1 VGFAPPQ
8 KNWWAKAHATFSR
21 FNVEIEIF
29 RKEQKM
35 KKQTLILTLVAI
47 VLSASAASADVQTTT
62 GTISKV
68 TVYRGQA
75 LVTRTLNVDL
85 PAGTSEL
92 LVTDLPEKIVPES
105 LYATTSG
112 DVKVLSVRFREKAV
126 KEDTREEVKKLD
138 AQIEE
143 VKRKLKHAAKDRE
156 NATDL
161 WNKFKELWKL
171 AVDGANVDLNR
182 SVMQS
187 EQIESYTKY
196 LEAKSLEWNQK
207 ILELQDTEADL
218 TKELELLTRKRK
230 ELDAGH
236 SRTEREAVVF
246 VSNKTGN
253 KAAIELSYLVNGA
266 NWTPQYNLRANPQK
280 SNVLIEYN
288 AVVNQT
294 SGENWEG
301 IDLSLSTAEPTMVSA
316 PPVLDP
322 MLVSLSMP
330 AQTQQAEQ
338 QVFVQLENVRQ
349 QVQSRKANITKGI
362 AANFDLNELA
372 ISNQGFFFNATG
384 QQVKEFQ
391 KQLAV
396 VTRKEGVSVTY
407 NLPGRLSLPSRSDQ
421 QLVTIASVSAK
432 ADFTLVATP
441 ILTDYVYL
449 QAELLNDS
457 DTILLPGQ
465 ASVFRNGEF
474 VGKSELPLV
483 TIGEKL
489 TAGFGIDSQ
498 VQVTHE
504 LEEKKTR
511 IQGGNRIDTYDY
523 RIALSNYK
531 NTAVELQLLDRLGY
545 TEDSSIKIEL
555 VKTEPELS
563 TDSEYLRT
571 ARKKG
576 ILRWDLNLPPNTVDE
591 NKTILK
597 YSFTME
603 YDRNMQIQ
611 TRRQ

>member
-1 VGFAPPQ
+1 
-8 KNWWAKAHATFSR
+8 
-21 FNVEIEIF
+21 
-29 RKEQKM
+29 M
-35 KKQTLILTLVAI
+35 KKQILILTLVAI
-47 VLSASAASADVQTTT
+47 VLSTSAAFADAQTTT

-75 LVTRTLNVDL
+75 LVTRTIDADL

-92 LVTDLPEKIVPES
+92 IVTGLPAKIVPES
-105 LYATTSG
+105 LYAQTSG
-112 DVKVLSVRFREKAV
+112 DVKVLSVRYREKAV
-126 KEDTREEVKKLD
+126 REDTREEVKQLD
-138 AQIEE
+138 AQIED
-143 VKRKLKHAAKDRE
+143 VKHKLKHAESEHKHFRLQWDMFANLKGFTIAAAKS
-156 NATDL
+156 
-161 WNKFKELWKL
+161 
-171 AVDGANVDLNR
+171 DLNR
-182 SVMQS
+182 GLLVFEPVESLTS
-187 EQIESYTKY
+187 LIEEKG
-196 LEAKSLEWNQK
+196 LEYHKH
-207 ILELQDTEADL
+207 ILELEDKIAQL
-218 TKELELLTRKRK
+218 KKELELLTRKRK
-230 ELDAGH
+230 DLDAGH

-246 VSNKTGN
+246 VKNESKK
-253 KAAIELSYLVNGA
+253 KAAIEISYLVNGA
-266 NWTPQYNLRANPQK
+266 NWTPQYNLRANPEK

-294 SGENWEG
+294 SGEDWNG
-301 IDLSLSTAEPTMVSA
+301 IALSLSTAEPTMVSA

-322 MLVSLSMP
+322 MLVSLSAP

-338 QVFVQLENVRQ
+338 QVFAQLDNVRR
-349 QVQSRKANITKGI
+349 QVQSRKANIKKGI
-362 AANFDLNELA
+362 AANIELNTLA
-372 ISNQGFFFNATG
+372 ISNQGFFLQATG
-384 QQVKEFQ
+384 QQVQEFQ

-396 VTRKEGVSVTY
+396 VARKEGVSVTY
-407 NLPGRLSLPSRSDQ
+407 NLPGRLTLPSRSDQ
-421 QLVTIASVSAK
+421 QLVTIASVMTK
-432 ADFTLVATP
+432 ADFTLIATP
-441 ILTDYVYL
+441 LLTDYVYL

-465 ASVFRNGEF
+465 ASVFRDGEF
-474 VGKSELPLV
+474 VGKSQLPLV

-498 VQVTHE
+498 VQVAHE

-511 IQGGNRIDTYDY
+511 IQGGNRIDTYHY

-545 TEDSSIKIEL
+545 TEDSSIKIDL

-563 TDSEYLRT
+563 KDSEYLRT

-591 NKTILK
+591 NKTIVK

-611 TRRQ
+611 ARRQ

>member
-1 VGFAPPQ
+1 MEKKTKVLVLAVVVIALANAPAFAD
-8 KNWWAKAHATFSR
+8 A
-21 FNVEIEIF
+21 
-29 RKEQKM
+29 
-35 KKQTLILTLVAI
+35 QTVSGA
-47 VLSASAASADVQTTT
+47 
-62 GTISKV
+62 ISKV

-75 LVTRTLNVDL
+75 MVTRSIDVDL
-85 PAGTSEL
+85 PEGTSEL
-92 LVTDLPEKIVPES
+92 IVTDLPDKIVPES

-126 KEDTREEVKKLD
+126 REDTRDEVKKLD

-143 VKRKLKHAAKDRE
+143 VKRKQLHTKKDIE
-156 NATDL
+156 NAADL
-161 WNKFKELWKL
+161 LHKFREMWKL

-196 LEAKSLEWNQK
+196 LEAKALEWHQK
-207 ILELQDTEADL
+207 NLELQDTEADL
-218 TKELELLTRKRK
+218 AKELELLTRKRK

-246 VSNKTGN
+246 VNNESKKKT
-253 KAAIELSYLVNGA
+253 AIEISYLVNGA
-266 NWTPQYNLRANPQK
+266 NWTPQYNLRANPKQ

-294 SGENWEG
+294 SGENWDG
-301 IDLSLSTAEPTMVSA
+301 VALSLSTAEPTMVSA

-330 AQTQQAEQ
+330 VQTQQAEQ
-338 QVFVQLENVRQ
+338 QVFVQLENVRK
-349 QVQSRKANITKGI
+349 QVQSRRDNIKKGI
-362 AANFDLNELA
+362 GANFDLNELA
-372 ISNQGFFFNATG
+372 ISNQGFFFNASG

-396 VTRKEGVSVTY
+396 VARKEGVSVTY
-407 NLPGRLSLPSRSDQ
+407 NLPGKLSLPSRSDQ
-421 QLVTIASVSAK
+421 QLVTIASVMTK
-432 ADFTLVATP
+432 ADFTLIATP

-457 DTILLPGQ
+457 ETILLPGQ
-465 ASVFRNGEF
+465 ASVFRDGEF

-498 VQVTHE
+498 AQVTHE
-504 LEEKKTR
+504 LEDKKTR

-563 TDSEYLRT
+563 KDSEYLRT

-591 NKTILK
+591 NATIVK

-603 YDRNMQIQ
+603 YDKNMQIQ
-611 TRRQ
+611 ASRK

>member
-1 VGFAPPQ
+1 
-8 KNWWAKAHATFSR
+8 
-21 FNVEIEIF
+21 
-29 RKEQKM
+29 M
-35 KKQTLILTLVAI
+35 KKQILTLTLVVI
-47 VLSASAASADVQTTT
+47 VLSTSPAFADVQTIT
-62 GTISKV
+62 GAISKV

-75 LVTRTLNVDL
+75 MVTRTLNVDL
-85 PAGTSEL
+85 PAGTSEII
-92 LVTDLPEKIVPES
+92 VTDLPAKIVPES
-105 LYATTSG
+105 LYAQTSG

-126 KEDTREEVKKLD
+126 REDTREEVKKLD

-143 VKRKLKHAAKDRE
+143 IKRKQQHAAKDRE
-156 NATDL
+156 NAVDL
-161 WNKFKELWKL
+161 WNKFRDLWKM
-171 AVDGANVDLNR
+171 AIDGANVDLNR

-187 EQIESYTKY
+187 EQIQSYTQY

-207 ILELQDTEADL
+207 ILELQDIEAAL
-218 TKELELLTRKRK
+218 AKEMELLTRKRQ

-246 VSNKTGN
+246 VNNETGKKTD
-253 KAAIELSYLVNGA
+253 IEVSYLVNGA
-266 NWTPQYNLRANPQK
+266 NWIPQYNLRADPQK

-294 SGENWEG
+294 SGENWDG
-301 IDLSLSTAEPTMVSA
+301 VALSLSTAEPTMVSA
-316 PPVLDP
+316 PPILDP
-322 MLVSLSMP
+322 MLVSLSLP

-338 QVFVQLENVRQ
+338 QVFVQLDNVLR
-349 QVQSRKANITKGI
+349 QVQSRKANISKGI
-362 AANFDLNELA
+362 AANVDLNELA
-372 ISNQGFFFNATG
+372 IFNQGFFLQATG

-391 KQLAV
+391 KQLAAV
-396 VTRKEGVSVTY
+396 AQKEGVSVTY
-407 NLPGRLSLPSRSDQ
+407 NLPGKLSLPSRSDQ
-421 QLVTIASVSAK
+421 QLVTIAFVSAK
-432 ADFTLVATP
+432 ADFALIATP
-441 ILTDYVYL
+441 LLTDYVYL

-465 ASVFRNGEF
+465 ASMFRNDEF

-498 VQVTHE
+498 VQVTRE
-504 LEEKKTR
+504 LEDKQTR
-511 IQGGNRIDTYDY
+511 IQGGNRIDTYNY

-531 NTAVELQLLDRLGY
+531 NTAVELRLLDRLGY

-563 TDSEYLRT
+563 KDSEYLRT

-576 ILRWDLNLPPNTVDE
+576 ILRWDLNLPANTVDE
-591 NKTILK
+591 NATIVK

-611 TRRQ
+611 ASRK

>member
-1 VGFAPPQ
+1 MLAVVVL
-8 KNWWAKAHATFSR
+8 AT
-21 FNVEIEIF
+21 
-29 RKEQKM
+29 
-35 KKQTLILTLVAI
+35 
-47 VLSASAASADVQTTT
+47 SAAFADVQTTT

-75 LVTRTLNVDL
+75 LVTRTLDVDL

-92 LVTDLPEKIVPES
+92 IVTDLPAKIVPES
-105 LYATTSG
+105 LYAQASG
-112 DVKVLSVRFREKAV
+112 EIKVLSVRFREKAV
-126 KEDTREEVKKLD
+126 REDTREEVKKLD

-143 VKRKLKHAAKDRE
+143 VKRKLKHATKERE

-161 WNKFKELWKL
+161 WTKFKDLWKM
-171 AVDGANVDLNR
+171 AIDGANVDLNR

-196 LEAKSLEWNQK
+196 LESKSLEWNQK

-236 SRTEREAVVF
+236 SRTEREAIVF
-246 VSNKTGN
+246 VSSQTGN
-253 KAAIELSYLVNGA
+253 LAGIELSYLVNGA
-266 NWTPQYNLRANPQK
+266 NWNPQYNLRANPK
-280 SNVLIEYN
+280 ESDVLIEYN
-288 AVVNQT
+288 AVLNQT
-294 SGENWEG
+294 SGEDWDG
-301 IDLSLSTAEPTMVSA
+301 IALSLSTAEPTMVSA

-322 MLVSLSMP
+322 MLVSLS
-330 AQTQQAEQ
+330 AQQPTQQAEQ
-338 QVFVQLENVRQ
+338 QVFTQLENVRQ
-349 QVQSRKANITKGI
+349 QVRSRRENIKKGI
-362 AANFDLNELA
+362 GANFDLNTLA

-396 VTRKEGVSVTY
+396 VARKEGVSVTY
-407 NLPGRLSLPSRSDQ
+407 NLPGKLSLPSRSDQ

-432 ADFTLVATP
+432 ADFTLIATP

-449 QAELLNDS
+449 QAELLNNS
-457 DTILLPGQ
+457 DTIFLPGQ

-474 VGKSELPLV
+474 VGNSQLPLV

-504 LEEKKTR
+504 LEDKKTR
-511 IQGGNRIDTYDY
+511 IQGGNRIDTYNY

-531 NTAVELQLLDRLGY
+531 NTTVELRLLDRLGY
-545 TEDSSIKIEL
+545 TKDSSIKIDL
-555 VKTEPELS
+555 VKTEPQLS
-563 TDSEYLRT
+563 EDSEYLRT

-576 ILRWDLNLPPNTVDE
+576 ILRWDLNLQPNTVDE
-591 NKTILK
+591 DATIVK

-603 YDRNMQIQ
+603 YDKNMQIQ
-611 TRRQ
+611 ARRQ

>member
-1 VGFAPPQ
+1 
-8 KNWWAKAHATFSR
+8 
-21 FNVEIEIF
+21 
-29 RKEQKM
+29 M
-35 KKQTLILTLVAI
+35 KQHNLILTLAVI
-47 VLSASAASADVQTTT
+47 VLVTSAAFADAQTTA

-75 LVTRTLNVDL
+75 LVTRTIDVDL
-85 PAGTSEL
+85 PTGTSEL
-92 LVTDLPEKIVPES
+92 IVTNLPAKIVPES

-112 DVKVLSVRFREKAV
+112 DLKVLSVRFREKAV
-126 KEDTREEVKKLD
+126 REDTREEVKKLD

-143 VKRKLKHAAKDRE
+143 VKRKLKHAAKNRE

-161 WNKFKELWKL
+161 WNKFKDLWKM
-171 AVDGANVDLNR
+171 AIDGANVDLNR

-196 LEAKSLEWNQK
+196 LESKSLEWNQK
-207 ILELQDTEADL
+207 ILELQDTEADI

-246 VSNKTGN
+246 VSNKAGN
-253 KAAIELSYLVNGA
+253 LASIELSYLVNGA
-266 NWTPQYNLRANPQK
+266 NWNPQYNLRANPKK
-280 SNVLIEYN
+280 SDVLIEYN

-294 SGENWEG
+294 SGEDWDG
-301 IDLSLSTAEPTMVSA
+301 IALSLSTAEPTMVSA

-322 MLVSLSMP
+322 MLVSLSAP
-330 AQTQQAEQ
+330 QPTQQAEQ
-338 QVFVQLENVRQ
+338 QVFTQLDNVRRQ
-349 QVQSRKANITKGI
+349 LQLRRENIKKGIGANI
-362 AANFDLNELA
+362 DLNELA
-372 ISNQGFFFNATG
+372 ISNQGFFLQATG
-384 QQVKEFQ
+384 QQVQEFQ

-396 VTRKEGVSVTY
+396 VARKEGVSVTY
-407 NLPGRLSLPSRSDQ
+407 NLPGMLSLPSRSDQ
-421 QLVTIASVSAK
+421 QLVTIASIMTK
-432 ADFTLVATP
+432 ADFTLIATP

-465 ASVFRNGEF
+465 ASVFRDGEF

-545 TEDSSIKIEL
+545 TDDSSIKIEL

-563 TDSEYLRT
+563 KDSEYLRT

-591 NKTILK
+591 NATVVK

-611 TRRQ
+611 ATRR

>member
-1 VGFAPPQ
+1 
-8 KNWWAKAHATFSR
+8 
-21 FNVEIEIF
+21 
-29 RKEQKM
+29 M
-35 KKQTLILTLVAI
+35 KKRTLILTLVVI
-47 VLSASAASADVQTTT
+47 VLATSVAFADAQTTT

-75 LVTRTLNVDL
+75 LVTRTIDVDL

-92 LVTDLPEKIVPES
+92 IVTGLPAKIVPES
-105 LYATTSG
+105 LYAQTSG
-112 DVKVLSVRFREKAV
+112 DIKVLSVRFRERAV
-126 KEDTREEVKKLD
+126 REDTREEVKQLD
-138 AQIEE
+138 ALIED
-143 VKRKLKHAAKDRE
+143 VKNKLKYAESEHKLFVLQWEMFEKLKDFTITAAKS
-156 NATDL
+156 
-161 WNKFKELWKL
+161 
-171 AVDGANVDLNR
+171 DLNR
-182 SVMQS
+182 GLLVF
-187 EQIESYTKY
+187 EPIESLTGLIEEKG
-196 LEAKSLEWNQK
+196 LEYHKHNMELEDK
-207 ILELQDTEADL
+207 IAQLK
-218 TKELELLTRKRK
+218 KELELLDRKRK
-230 ELDAGH
+230 ELDAGR

-246 VSNKTGN
+246 VNNETKK
-253 KAAIELSYLVNGA
+253 KATIELSYLVDGA
-266 NWTPQYNLRANPQK
+266 NWTPQYNLRANPKK

-294 SGENWEG
+294 SGEDWSG
-301 IDLSLSTAEPTMVSA
+301 VALSLSTAEPTMVSA

-322 MLVSLSMP
+322 MLVSLSQP
-330 AQTQQAEQ
+330 AQAQQAEQ
-338 QVFVQLENVRQ
+338 QVFVQLDNVRKQ
-349 QVQSRKANITKGI
+349 LQLRRDNIKKGIGANI
-362 AANFDLNELA
+362 DLNELA
-372 ISNQGFFFNATG
+372 ISNQSFVLQASG

-396 VTRKEGVSVTY
+396 VARKEGVSVTY
-407 NLPGRLSLPSRSDQ
+407 NLPGKLSLPSRSDQ
-421 QLVTIASVSAK
+421 QLVTIASVMAK
-432 ADFTLVATP
+432 ADFTLIATP

-457 DTILLPGQ
+457 ETILLPGQ
-465 ASVFRNGEF
+465 ASVFRNDEF
-474 VGKSELPLV
+474 VGRSQLPLV

-555 VKTEPELS
+555 VKTEPQLS
-563 TDSEYLRT
+563 KDSEYLRT

-591 NKTILK
+591 NATVVK

-611 TRRQ
+611 ARRQ

>member
-1 VGFAPPQ
+1 
-8 KNWWAKAHATFSR
+8 
-21 FNVEIEIF
+21 
-29 RKEQKM
+29 M
-35 KKQTLILTLVAI
+35 KKRTLILTLVVI
-47 VLSASAASADVQTTT
+47 VLATSVAFADAQTTT

-75 LVTRTLNVDL
+75 LVTRTIDVDL

-92 LVTDLPEKIVPES
+92 IVTGLPAKIVPES
-105 LYATTSG
+105 LYAQTSG
-112 DVKVLSVRFREKAV
+112 DIKVLSVRFRERAV
-126 KEDTREEVKKLD
+126 REDTREEVKQLD
-138 AQIEE
+138 ALIED
-143 VKRKLKHAAKDRE
+143 VKNKLKYAESEHKLFVLQWEMFEKLKDFTITAAKS
-156 NATDL
+156 
-161 WNKFKELWKL
+161 
-171 AVDGANVDLNR
+171 DLNR
-182 SVMQS
+182 GLLVF
-187 EQIESYTKY
+187 EPIESLTGLIEEKG
-196 LEAKSLEWNQK
+196 LEYHKHNMELEDK
-207 ILELQDTEADL
+207 IAQLK
-218 TKELELLTRKRK
+218 KELELLDRKRK
-230 ELDAGH
+230 ELDAGR

-246 VSNKTGN
+246 VNNETKK
-253 KAAIELSYLVNGA
+253 KATIELSYLVDGA
-266 NWTPQYNLRANPQK
+266 NWTPQYNLRANPKK

-294 SGENWEG
+294 SGEDWSG
-301 IDLSLSTAEPTMVSA
+301 VALSLSTAEPTMVSA

-322 MLVSLSMP
+322 MLVSLSQP
-330 AQTQQAEQ
+330 AQAQQAEQ
-338 QVFVQLENVRQ
+338 QVFVQLDNVRKQ
-349 QVQSRKANITKGI
+349 LQLRRDNIKKGIGANI
-362 AANFDLNELA
+362 DLNELA
-372 ISNQGFFFNATG
+372 ISNQSFVLQASG

-396 VTRKEGVSVTY
+396 VARKEGVSVTY
-407 NLPGRLSLPSRSDQ
+407 NLPGKLSLPSRSDQ
-421 QLVTIASVSAK
+421 QLVTIASVMAK
-432 ADFTLVATP
+432 ADFTLIATP

-457 DTILLPGQ
+457 ETILLPGQ
-465 ASVFRNGEF
+465 ASVFRNDEF
-474 VGKSELPLV
+474 VGRSQLPLV

-555 VKTEPELS
+555 VKTEPQLS
-563 TDSEYLRT
+563 KDSEYLRT

-591 NKTILK
+591 NAAVVK

-611 TRRQ
+611 ARRQ

>member
-1 VGFAPPQ
+1 
-8 KNWWAKAHATFSR
+8 
-21 FNVEIEIF
+21 
-29 RKEQKM
+29 M
-35 KKQTLILTLVAI
+35 KQHNLLLTLAVI
-47 VLSASAASADVQTTT
+47 VLATSAAFADVQTTT

-75 LVTRTLNVDL
+75 LVTRTLDVDL

-92 LVTDLPEKIVPES
+92 IVTNLPTKIVPES
-105 LYATTSG
+105 LYAQASG
-112 DVKVLSVRFREKAV
+112 EIKILSVRFRERAV
-126 KEDTREEVKKLD
+126 REDTREEVKKLD

-143 VKRKLKHAAKDRE
+143 VKRKLKHATKERE

-161 WNKFKELWKL
+161 WTKFKDLWKM
-171 AVDGANVDLNR
+171 AIDGANVDLNR
-182 SVMQS
+182 SIMQS

-196 LEAKSLEWNQK
+196 LESKSLEWNQK

-218 TKELELLTRKRK
+218 TKELDLLSRKRK

-236 SRTEREAVVF
+236 SRTEREAIVF
-246 VSNKTGN
+246 VSSQTGN
-253 KAAIELSYLVNGA
+253 LAGIELSYLVNGA
-266 NWTPQYNLRANPQK
+266 NWNPQYNLRANPK
-280 SNVLIEYN
+280 ESDVLIEYN
-288 AVVNQT
+288 AVLNQT
-294 SGENWEG
+294 SGEDWDG
-301 IDLSLSTAEPTMVSA
+301 IALSLSTAEPTMVSA
-316 PPVLDP
+316 PPILDP
-322 MLVSLSMP
+322 MLVSLSVQQP
-330 AQTQQAEQ
+330 AQQAEQ
-338 QVFVQLENVRQ
+338 QVFTQLENVRR
-349 QVQSRKANITKGI
+349 QVQSRRDNIKKGI
-362 AANFDLNELA
+362 GANFDLNTLA

-396 VTRKEGVSVTY
+396 VARKEGVSVTY
-407 NLPGRLSLPSRSDQ
+407 NLPGKLSLPSRSDQ

-432 ADFTLVATP
+432 ADFTLIATP

-457 DTILLPGQ
+457 DTIFLPGQ

-474 VGKSELPLV
+474 VGNSQLPLV

-504 LEEKKTR
+504 LEDKKTR
-511 IQGGNRIDTYDY
+511 IQGGNRIDTYNY

-555 VKTEPELS
+555 VKTEPQLS
-563 TDSEYLRT
+563 EDSEYLRT
-571 ARKKG
+571 TRKKG
-576 ILRWDLNLPPNTVDE
+576 ILRWDLNLQPNTVDE
-591 NKTILK
+591 DATIVK

-603 YDRNMQIQ
+603 YDKNMKIQ
-611 TRRQ
+611 ARRK